1 MTQETIRSHK
11 YRKTNRLE
19 KLLILLVD
27 VIIICLSYYAVMRL
41 WLPAEVLA
49 ARHAFFVLL
58 MSIVVAIVILLYI
71 TNGLYSTVNKRFSQI
86 IVELSVSYFS
96 AAVLMLGINNILAT
110 RPGAW
115 RIPLAG
121 AVLNFVL
128 ACLWRRV
135 SWTYERRLRQVRDVM
150 IVGNKEECEH
160 IYRRIQ
166 DNPLLDM
173 NIKYVCTDLSKVDWQ
188 QFVNRVDE
196 VILCAELPLKNK
208 SEISRYAIQQ
218 GVQIV
223 VLPKSYGML
232 FQNMELDQIDD
243 IPVYRPKDMMLTLDQ
258 RVLKRCSDV
267 VLGGLAFLIFLPV
280 MACIAIAIKVKDP
293 GPILY
298 SQMRVGRYEEEF
310 RIYKFRTMIVNAEK
324 LTGPVIAGEDDPRIT
339 PLGRFLRKT
348 RLDELPQLWNVI
360 KGDMS
365 IVGPRPERKFFC
377 DQFAKVLPLYM
388 ERHNVKPGITGLAQ
402 VRGKYNTTAHDK
414 LVYDLRYIQNYS
426 FMMDMAIMVQTV
438 KIMCTKSATEGIN
451 YDADAINLEALE
463 AANIQER
470 QNML

>member
-1 MTQETIRSHK
+1 MTDETNRIYK
-11 YRKTNRLE
+11 KRKTNRLE
-19 KLLILLVD
+19 KLFILLVD
-27 VIIICLSYYAVMRL
+27 VILICLSFYAPARV
-41 WLPAEVLA
+41 WVPAEVLA
-49 ARHAFFVLL
+49 VRHAFFVLM
-58 MSIVVAIVILLYI
+58 MSLVVTIDILLYI
-71 TNGLYSTVNKRFSQI
+71 TNGLYSTVNKRFPQV
-86 IVELSVSYFS
+86 IVELAVSYFS
-96 AAVLMLGINNILAT
+96 AVILILGINYIFAT

-115 RIPLAG
+115 RVPLTG

-128 ACLWRRV
+128 ACLWRRI
-135 SWTYERRLRQVRDVM
+135 SWTYERRQRQVRDVM
-150 IVGNKEECEH
+150 IVGDKEECEH

-166 DNPLLDM
+166 DNPQLDM
-173 NIKYVCTDLSKVDWQ
+173 NIKYVCTDLSKVEWQ

-196 VILCAELPLKNK
+196 VILCAELPLKYK
-208 SEISRYAIQQ
+208 SLISRYAIPR
-218 GVQIV
+218 GVQTV

-243 IPVYRPKDMMLTLDQ
+243 IPVYRPKEMALTLDQ

-267 VLGGLAFLIFLPV
+267 ILGGLAFVIFLPV
-280 MACIAIAIKVKDP
+280 MVCIAIAIKLKDP

-298 SQMRVGRYEEEF
+298 SQMRVGRYNKEF

-324 LTGPVIAGEDDPRIT
+324 LTGPIIAGEDDPRIT

-426 FMMDMAIMVQTV
+426 LMWDMAIMVQTV
-438 KIMCTKSATEGIN
+438 KIMCTKSATEGID

-463 AANIQER
+463 AANIQEK
-470 QNML
+470 QKTL